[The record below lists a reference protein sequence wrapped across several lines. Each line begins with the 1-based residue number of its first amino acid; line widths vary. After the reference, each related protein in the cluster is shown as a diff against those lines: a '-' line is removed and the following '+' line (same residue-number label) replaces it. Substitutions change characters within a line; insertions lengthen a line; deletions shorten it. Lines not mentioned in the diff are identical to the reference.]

1 MIDMITLADRK
12 AGLLLNANAISLT
25 VLLSFLSKRFVSD
38 RGLWIPSVLIAAT
51 CAITVIFASLA
62 ARPLRRKIDR
72 LPLNDFLASDLSF
85 LHYGD
90 IARLSREDYLAGF
103 QVAALDE
110 GVLEKNMLSE
120 IHFFSNRIV
129 EKFRM
134 VRRAYLT
141 MIAGIILSC
150 LALLSSRGIG

>member
-1 MIDMITLADRK
+1 MITLADRK

-38 RGLWIPSVLIAAT
+38 RGLWVPTLMIACT

-62 ARPLRRKIDR
+62 ARPLRRKTDR
-72 LPLNDFLASDLSF
+72 LPLNEFVASDLSF

-90 IARLSREDYLAGF
+90 IARLSREDYLSGF
-103 QVAALDE
+103 KVASRDT
-110 GVLEKNMLSE
+110 GQLEKDMLSE
-120 IHFFSNRIV
+120 IHFFSGRIV
-129 EKFRM
+129 EKFKM

-150 LALLSSRGIG
+150 LALLSSHGIG